1 MPTPTSARTRFPTTS
16 ALDRVGPLHE
26 VHIITSRPSHWTR
39 AGAHISGGCP
49 FQSRLNRRPVAR
61 IGCVAGRGAP
71 ATGKVSSRRL
81 GRQPL
86 ARGACCDVQRTR
98 KFVTQVTQSLSRGTP
113 AHDPHHGGT
122 ARSAHDVAVLRRRAG
137 TPAYAASDRVHRFR
151 LGRDRDRARHR
162 RHGVRSRRGGHFR
175 VSARCRCTCRA
186 LDLTVVR
193 IADAPL
199 DHPAALADAEDRKHW
214 Q

>member
-1 MPTPTSARTRFPTTS
+1 MPTPISARTPLPTAS
-16 ALDRVGPLHE
+16 ALDRVRPLHE
-26 VHIITSRPSHWTR
+26 VHIWQLATGGSTHL
-39 AGAHISGGCP
+39 SGGCP
-49 FQSRLNRRPVAR
+49 WQPRLNRRPDAR
-61 IGCVAGRGAP
+61 IGCVAGRG
-71 ATGKVSSRRL
+71 RRRP
-81 GRQPL
+81 GRRPRGDWGRRPL
-86 ARGACCDVQRTR
+86 ARRACCDVQRTR
-98 KFVTQVTQSLSRGTP
+98 KFVTQVTKSLLRGTP

-122 ARSAHDVAVLRRRAG
+122 ARSAHDVAVLRRGAG
-137 TPAYAASDRVHRFR
+137 TPARAASDRVHRFR

-175 VSARCRCTCRA
+175 VSARCRCTRRA
-186 LDLTVVR
+186 PDLTVVR